1 MQKILRKRI
10 VRDFKA
16 NLPRYLALALLI
28 VLSMYLVV
36 SMIGAAETIIRGS
49 EEADEAQ
56 QVEDGEFSLFVPMKE
71 SEFAELTEKGITLEK
86 MFFMDYSYEDSKT
99 LRVFANREQ
108 INTVALKEGTLPVAE
123 DEIVIERRFAE
134 VNEIVPGDRIELG
147 GRSFTVSGIG
157 TVPDYDNVMKS
168 LGDTGCDSKNFG
180 IAFVTADT
188 YHDLEQEQKSTKSE
202 EYYYAYR
209 LNGKMT
215 DDALKDK
222 LEKLEFTS
230 DDVED
235 PFFQEYW
242 ERTMGRKDDLTNGI
256 QELLDGAGEL
266 KDGLA
271 ELTEN
276 NGTLTKGAD
285 EIFEA
290 YLKETNKTLGA
301 YGVAE
306 LTKDNFVTVLKQEI
320 ENSDQPILKMSY
332 CSLLQQLEQ
341 LQSFSDGVKEY
352 TDGTKEAEDGA
363 EELKDGIKT
372 LKEET
377 DDVIDEVF
385 DADATNL
392 LTFVKAGDNARIQ
405 AASGDQEL
413 YRSVGMIAGVIIL
426 VLISYVL
433 SVFVVHSIDRESQ
446 VIGALYALGVKRK
459 NLMAHYITLPTVVAF
474 IAGLIGTLLGYSSV
488 GVPVQMQD
496 CYNYYS
502 LPELKVVVMPYLFI
516 YGIIVPPLVS
526 LVVNTLVI
534 RRRLN
539 KPVLTLLRNEQK
551 AVRGKSMNLKNMSFV
566 KLFKIRQM
574 IRERRTGFTVVF
586 GMFVSLL
593 LTMMS
598 LEIYTYCHNVNV
610 EYVEDTKYEYM
621 YTYKYPS
628 EEAPEG
634 GYEAYAKTMKK
645 EIYGYTFDITVLG
658 ITENNPFFDV
668 DLEDSSSK
676 VAISSSIAYKYGLGV
691 GDTLTL
697 KDEESDKLY
706 AFEITEVTQYAPSFM
721 VFMPYEKALQLF
733 GEPDDYYNVVFADHD
748 LAIDA
753 GRLYSTTTK
762 ADVKKAA
769 GIFTD
774 MMMSMIIL
782 LGTVSVI
789 IFIVVLYLMMKVM
802 IDRSSFHISLM
813 KIFGYKDKEVKR
825 MYLDGN
831 FYIVLIGGL
840 VSIPLAKWI
849 LDLVY
854 EPAFV
859 PNVACGVSKAFPMW
873 MYGAVLAGIL
883 VLYVIINHLLIRRI
897 HKMIPAEVLKN
908 RE

>member
-16 NLPRYLALALLI
+16 NFPRYLALALLI

-108 INTVALKEGTLPVAE
+108 INAVALKEGTLPVAE

-134 VNEIVPGDRIELG
+134 VNEIIPGYKIELG

-230 DDVED
+230 GDVED

-256 QELLDGAGEL
+256 EELFDGAGEL

-290 YLKETNKTLGA
+290 YLKEANKTLGA

-306 LTKDNFVTVLKQEI
+306 LTKDNFVTVLKQKI

-332 CSLLQQLEQ
+332 RSLLQQLEQ
-341 LQSFSDGVKEY
+341 LQAFSDGVKEY
-352 TDGTKEAEDGA
+352 TDGTKEAADGA

-392 LTFVKAGDNARIQ
+392 LTFVKSGDNARIQ

-459 NLMAHYITLPTVVAF
+459 NLMAHYITLPTAVAF
-474 IAGLIGTLLGYSSV
+474 LAGLIGTLLGYSSV

-502 LPELKVVVMPYLFI
+502 LPELRVVVMPYLFI

-534 RRRLN
+534 RKRLN

-574 IRERRTGFTVVF
+574 MRESRTGFTVVF

-598 LEIYTYCHNVNV
+598 LEIYIYCHNVNV

-628 EEAPEG
+628 KEAPEG

-658 ITENNPFFDV
+658 ITGNNPFFDV

-748 LAIDA
+748 LSIDA

-782 LGTVSVI
+782 LGAVSVV

-802 IDRSSFHISLM
+802 IDRSSFHIALM

-859 PNVACGVSKAFPMW
+859 PNVACGVSKSFPMW

-883 VLYVIINHLLIRRI
+883 VLYFIINHLLIRRI
-897 HKMIPAEVLKN
+897 HKMVPAEVLKN